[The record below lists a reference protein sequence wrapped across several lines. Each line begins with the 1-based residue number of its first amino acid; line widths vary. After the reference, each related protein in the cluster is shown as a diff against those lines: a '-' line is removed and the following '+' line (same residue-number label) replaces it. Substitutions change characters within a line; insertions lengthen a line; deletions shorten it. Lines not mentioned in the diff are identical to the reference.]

1 MNNQENCVFLAF
13 RIADAREEMAE
24 GAKYSF
30 EIYVC
35 RVFPMQ
41 FHSRVVLLF
50 RRMSA
55 IVWPPREFTVLFPE
69 RRFQR

>member
-1 MNNQENCVFLAF
+1 MNSQENCVFLAF

-35 RVFPMQ
+35 RVYSHAVSQ
-41 FHSRVVLLF
+41 SRSTPIPSDVCHCLA
-50 RRMSA
+50 S
-55 IVWPPREFTVLFPE
+55 T
-69 RRFQR
+69 